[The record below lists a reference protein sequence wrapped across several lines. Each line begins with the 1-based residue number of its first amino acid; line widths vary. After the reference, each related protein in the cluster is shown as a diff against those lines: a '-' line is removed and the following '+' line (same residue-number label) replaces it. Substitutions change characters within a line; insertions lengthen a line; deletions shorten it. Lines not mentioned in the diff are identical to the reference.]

1 MHLRRIELQ
10 GFKTFSRRT
19 VVELPQGVTAVVG
32 PNGSGKSNL
41 ADAIRWALGEQT
53 LRTLR
58 VRRSDEMIFGGTASR
73 PRTGM
78 AEVLLVFDNADAWLP
93 TPYAEVVIGR
103 RLFRS
108 GDSEYTLNGARVRLR
123 DIVDL
128 MSAGGIGAGGASIVS
143 QGHIDAT
150 LRQRPEERRSF
161 LEEVAGIGRFQARRD
176 QAERRLTGTRRNLE
190 RLRDLVAE
198 IEPGLETLRRQAEI
212 AEQGRE
218 LESELRALRVALL
231 GHRLDTV
238 GRQIAEAEE
247 REQAVARRM
256 AALTATPA
264 TELRRQ
270 ASAADLD
277 AQSLDALLRQRRDD
291 ETAAVAAVGALEA
304 RQQQLRERLVH
315 LEARA
320 ADAPERARALDVRQA
335 ALEAEAA
342 QEDRTRRE
350 LEHQAERRAEHL
362 AHLATAL
369 ADARAAAELRD
380 AHAAALAELK
390 ARGAMLRERADQLTR
405 EQSRLAGELERRA
418 HTQQAAEQEA
428 AVSTRRLAAAQQR
441 VEQTAA
447 DHEAAEAQADAAHQA
462 QQARAGDLAA
472 TERLLADAANRLE
485 TLEAERRALETAQA
499 SNGDA
504 GPSDAALRERV
515 PGVLGRLRELLPDAR
530 TRHQPLLDAALSDA
544 LNDWMIRD
552 RADVSAA
559 VAAVRA
565 LDLAPARLRVVE
577 AEGVPELS
585 ETLRAD
591 ADVLGS
597 LDAYVKLDDP
607 RIRRLLRRIVVVA
620 DLDAAFRVRAAHA
633 NNGPMPMIV
642 ALVGA
647 AIDTDGSIR
656 IGATHAK
663 ADPVADRLESI
674 GEAIARAARDRDDA
688 ERKLAAASE
697 AAQAATA
704 RADAAQR
711 IRAERTAAHSA
722 AREALTAAAVAMER
736 LSARAT
742 TLADRRS
749 EVAARLESLDEE
761 LDRQVSQRTE
771 VERSLAKLPSEPG
784 TATEGSGDLAALE
797 REHAAAAADQRADA
811 TRVAELRARADARAA
826 LVQGLA
832 AERKQAAVL
841 ADEIAT
847 TRQAAQEECD
857 AIGADLDEASAAAEA
872 ARVAARDA
880 ERELL
885 EIRLMAQRLHL
896 EAAQRA
902 EEERRTG
909 EDLTAA
915 QRETERLAERLT
927 ELRRA
932 ARDDLGLADLR
943 PKRLAEPLGRVE
955 RRAGDLRRDLAELG
969 PLNPLAPEAYRE
981 QQARVDDARSQIAD
995 LEGAEANLRAL
1006 TARLQRELHSQFVS
1020 TFDSINA
1027 HFSRLFRELFGGGSA
1042 TMVLTAPD
1050 DVETTGVEF
1059 QVKLPGRRQQELAA
1073 LSGGERAL
1081 VSAALIMALLHVR
1094 QSPFCVLDE
1103 VDAALDDAN
1112 VGRFCQQLHKLGE
1125 RSQILVITHNAITV
1139 ESAAAIYGVTMHE
1152 DGVSDLL
1159 SLSLNGAAANG
1170 VNGHQAANGHQS
1182 ANGHQAAN
1190 GRAATV
1196 KVPSLT

>member
-58 VRRSDEMIFGGTASR
+58 VRRSEEMIFGGTASR

-93 TPYAEVVIGR
+93 TPYAEVVVGR

-128 MSAGGIGAGGASIVS
+128 MSAGGLGAGGASIVS

-218 LESELRALRVALL
+218 LESELRAVRVALL
-231 GHRLDTV
+231 RHRLDTV
-238 GRQIAEAEE
+238 SRQIDEAEE

-264 TELRRQ
+264 AELRRQ

-277 AQSLDALLRQRRDD
+277 AQTHDALLRQRRED
-291 ETAAVAAVGALEA
+291 ETAAVAALGGLEA

-320 ADAPERARALDVRQA
+320 ADAPERARALDARQA

-342 QEDRTRRE
+342 REDRTRAE
-350 LEHQAERRAEHL
+350 LEHQAKRRAEHL
-362 AHLATAL
+362 AHLAAVL
-369 ADARAAAELRD
+369 ADARAAADLRD

-390 ARGAMLRERADQLTR
+390 ARRAMLRERTDQLTGER
-405 EQSRLAGELERRA
+405 SRLAGELERLA
-418 HTQQAAEQEA
+418 HTHQAAEQEA
-428 AVSTRRLAAAQQR
+428 AASARRLAAARHR

-447 DHEAAEAQADAAHQA
+447 DHETAEAEAGAAHRA
-462 QQARAGDLAA
+462 QQAQAGDLAA
-472 TERLLADAANRLE
+472 AERLLADAASRLE
-485 TLEAERRALETAQA
+485 TLEAERRALQTAQA
-499 SNGDA
+499 SNRET

-515 PGVLGRLRELLPDAR
+515 PGVLGRLRELLPDAS
-530 TRHQPLLDAALSDA
+530 TRREPLLDAALADA

-552 RADVSAA
+552 RADLSDA
-559 VAAVRA
+559 VAVIRA
-565 LDLAPARLRVVE
+565 LDLAPARLRLIE
-577 AEGVPELS
+577 ASGMPEIS
-585 ETLRAD
+585 ADVRAD

-597 LDAYVKLDDP
+597 LDAYVKMDDP
-607 RIRRLLRRIVVVA
+607 RIRRLLRRIAVVA
-620 DLDAAFRVRAAHA
+620 DLDAALRVRAAHA
-633 NNGPMPMIV
+633 DHGPMPMIV
-642 ALVGA
+642 ALAGA
-647 AIDTDGSIR
+647 AIDADGSIR
-656 IGATHAK
+656 VGATQAK

-674 GEAIARAARDRDDA
+674 GEAIARATRDRDDA
-688 ERKLAAASE
+688 GRKLAAAAES
-697 AAQAATA
+697 AQAATA

-711 IRAERTAAHSA
+711 TRAERTAAHSA
-722 AREALTAAAVAMER
+722 AREALTVAAVAMER
-736 LSARAT
+736 ISARAR

-749 EVAARLESLDEE
+749 EDAARLEALVEA
-761 LDRQVSQRTE
+761 LDRLASQRTD
-771 VERSLAKLPSEPG
+771 VERSLSQLPLEPSADSRG
-784 TATEGSGDLAALE
+784 PGDLAALE
-797 REHAAAAADQRADA
+797 REHAAAAADQRVDA
-811 TRVAELRARADARAA
+811 ARVAELRARHVARAA
-826 LVQGLA
+826 LLQDVA
-832 AERKQAAVL
+832 AEREQAAAL

-847 TRQAAQEECD
+847 SRTAAQEECD
-857 AIGADLDEASAAAEA
+857 AISAERDAASAAAEA
-872 ARVAARDA
+872 ARVAARDV

-885 EIRLMAQRLHL
+885 EFRLRAQRLHL

-909 EDLTAA
+909 DDLTAA
-915 QRETERLAERLT
+915 QRETERLAERQT

-932 ARDDLGLADLR
+932 ARDDLGLTDLR
-943 PKRLAEPLGRVE
+943 PERLDEPLGRVE
-955 RRAGDLRRDLAELG
+955 RRASDLRRDLAELG

-1006 TARLQRELHSQFVS
+1006 TARLQRELHSQFVA
-1020 TFDSINA
+1020 TFDSINT

-1042 TMVLTAPD
+1042 SMVLTAPD

-1059 QVKLPGRRQQELAA
+1059 QVKLPGRRRQELAA

-1094 QSPFCVLDE
+1094 ESPFCVLDE

-1112 VGRFCQQLHKLGE
+1112 VGRFCRQLNKLAE

-1159 SLSLNGAAANG
+1159 SLSLNGVAANG
-1170 VNGHQAANGHQS
+1170 VNGHPATNGH
-1182 ANGHQAAN
+1182 HAAN
-1190 GRAATV
+1190 GRAASA